1 MSELPLWALGLI
13 GAGLFFILMF
23 LRMHVG
29 LSLMIAGFVGIWLS
43 RGLEPALNTLAT
55 TVWRVGNS
63 QYLVVIPLFVLMGIV
78 AGQGRGDRE
87 RLRHLQPMGGSS
99 AGRLGHGH
107 RRHLRRLRGRLR

>member
-1 MSELPLWALGLI
+1 MTELPLWAIGVI

-43 RGLEPALNTLAT
+43 RGMPAALNTLAT

-63 QYLVVIPLFVLMGIV
+63 QYLVVIPLFVLMGII
-78 AGQGRGDRE
+78 AGAGGDHRE
-87 RLRHLQPMGGSS
+87 RLRDLQQMGR
-99 AGRLGHGH
+99 AFQGRPGHGDG
-107 RRHLRRLRGRLR
+107 RHLRRFWSGLR